1 MRRRLT
7 PVDRVGV
14 DERAAVLGK
23 RSIKASSQQ
32 AAIRLAISMVDLTT
46 LEGQD
51 TEGKVRSLA
60 AKAVHPDPS
69 DPWFTIGHLLSV
81 QDQRLHQTQ
90 AELRDLRAAYTSL
103 LARLYPSNEVYVVA
117 RRA

>member
-51 TEGKVRSLA
+51 TSGKVAQLA
-60 AKAVHPDPS
+60 AKAVCPAPTHPEVPS
-69 DPWFTIGHLLSV
+69 CAALCVYPNLVPTAVERLGDSLS
-81 QDQRLHQTQ
+81 LIHI
-90 AELRDLRAAYTSL
+90 
-103 LARLYPSNEVYVVA
+103 
-117 RRA
+117 